1 MSMSTESYISKNYL
15 EHKVKVLKQIG
26 LTDKEA
32 VRNYL
37 IAAISNAKTE
47 SVKETR
53 LDNAARKLMMDFYD
67 GDQSF
72 IKMKR

>member
-1 MSMSTESYISKNYL
+1 M
-15 EHKVKVLKQIG
+15 LKQIG